1 MSMTGITGSLAGA
14 LTPLLVAVTA
24 AAQTTPPLEAIDQQ
38 IEDVSALGL
47 SLREVQTSLRHPN
60 TFSELYR
67 SPMDD
72 DHLARIQGGLYAV
85 FPRSTYEV
93 NNNGSVFPGVPAGTV
108 FYIGPPPRWIL
119 SAIDTAASHAE
130 ADSARIEGRLAQ
142 KIAPGLLGGLMG
154 GLMEG
159 AIPALQA
166 PGPGPESQR
175 LRHNVTGD
183 NTLPAVVPANRMVF
197 DPEYRARRMHA
208 LMHDAAEASRPHT
221 AR

>member
-1 MSMTGITGSLAGA
+1 MTGITGSLAGA

-93 NNNGSVFPGVPAGTV
+93 NKNGSVFPGVPAGTV
-108 FYIGPPPRWIL
+108 FYIGPPTRWTL
-119 SAIDTAASHAE
+119 STALDAAASHDE
-130 ADSARIEGRLAQ
+130 ADSARIDGRLAL
-142 KIAPGLLGGLMG
+142 KIAPGLMAGLMG
-154 GLMEG
+154 GLIEG
-159 AIPALQA
+159 AIPARQA
-166 PGPGPESQR
+166 PGPGPDSQR
-175 LRHNVTGD
+175 PAHNLTSD
-183 NTLPAVVPANRMVF
+183 NTLPAVVPANRMVV
-197 DPEYRARRMHA
+197 DPEYRARRMPA
-208 LMHDAAEASRPHT
+208 LMHAAPQASRPHT